1 MEAVL
6 CFWPCWERSLDLSSL
21 DFMNVDSDVGAWLR
35 APCGALYSPGMDP
48 KDFVFESLGA
58 PGKQF
63 EKEASC
69 ALDLPC
75 FLDTAPGRLRAP
87 SAVWLVSE
95 DLFDVLGVMA
105 MNFGKEASCALD
117 LPCVSETAPGKLW
130 APSAVRMVSE
140 DLFDVLGVTAMNFRK
155 EASCTLDSPC
165 VSTELWSVSAV
176 RLESEDWFDLLGIMG
191 MNFDKEGSCTPELP
205 CVLDRPEHVTPCG
218 ALRSN
223 HVVDKVPSTKFGE
236 GLSSALD

>member
-87 SAVWLVSE
+87 SAV
-95 DLFDVLGVMA
+95 
-105 MNFGKEASCALD
+105 
-117 LPCVSETAPGKLW
+117 
-130 APSAVRMVSE
+130 RMVSE
-140 DLFDVLGVTAMNFRK
+140 NLFDVLGVTAMNFRK